1 MSFCTTTDVRK
12 LKHFWRALLV
22 LLSELTAKGKF
33 TFSMTKLGKELH
45 LFTCAASVSNEG
57 FRCCC
62 NINRKNYIH
71 ELDLDILQLT
81 PHYPG
86 RDLIAQQKQA
96 MRKKNFPGSA
106 NLTRFC
112 WIMLNLVP
120 VTPPAFYVWEG
131 HTAWDMNAVKPQ
143 STLKNNS
150 HCGLHNFQQEIHT

>member
-12 LKHFWRALLV
+12 LKHSWQALLV

-33 TFSMTKLGKELH
+33 TSSMTKLGKELH
-45 LFTCAASVSNEG
+45 LFMCAASVSNEG
-57 FRCCC
+57 FWCCC
-62 NINRKNYIH
+62 NINRNTDIH
-71 ELDLDILQLT
+71 ELDLDT

-86 RDLIAQQKQA
+86 RDLIAQQKQVT
-96 MRKKNFPGSA
+96 RKKKFPGSS
-106 NLTRFC
+106 NLTWFC

-131 HTAWDMNAVKPQ
+131 HTAWDMNTIKPQ

-150 HCGLHNFQQEIHT
+150 YCGLHNFQQEIHT